1 MTSTATATTMVI
13 TMMMTTTTT
22 AKKKKKTFFINQ
34 QIIKD
39 KERKKCPL
47 LSEENLIHLS
57 KKILRKFQH
66 VDTYFNLP
74 FPAALVSNIE
84 ISRSQK

>member
-1 MTSTATATTMVI
+1 MTSTDNDDDDDNDNCEEEE
-13 TMMMTTTTT
+13 
-22 AKKKKKTFFINQ
+22 KTFFINQ

-39 KERKKCPL
+39 KKRKKCPL

-57 KKILRKFQH
+57 KKILRRFQH